1 MRRNTLVLV
10 AVLSFALVA
19 GTVPAAT
26 AATAGTAADADHGQ
40 QEFVQDCAAEPPA
53 DFDAPADGN
62 QVIGFVDGYWYNQ
75 PLDIDVEGG
84 LTEGELERLS
94 ARTAARF
101 EAMRCLAAE
110 DGVPTVEI
118 KSREQFAEEQNG
130 TFDNVSTA
138 LKQADDTKFE
148 TMLIISSNESSTD
161 VREQNRASTIGG
173 TYNFR
178 TDTIT
183 VVSDDPDS
191 LLIDEEILVHEIG
204 HAVQD
209 QQFNLTRYERPT
221 TDIDKGVLSLIEG
234 DVTFIENRYLDACE
248 NGQWEEPCVTEE
260 FGNESDGGDQDGPA
274 NWGLYFTEFQPY
286 SDGPSL
292 IQATYDDGGW
302 AAVNA
307 LYDDPPRSAYYSAFP
322 GSYGEVELSDVEVP
336 DRSTDDWERLTF
348 ADEPDYDTVGVAG
361 ISAMFASPVYE
372 SGGEFTIYDP
382 RDLLNVGPEGE
393 VDDFDPLNYNQPETE
408 GWRDD
413 KFYTYR
419 NDETQTAGVWTIEWA
434 SAQDA
439 EPFLESY
446 QELAEFREGQ
456 HVDGYEYTYTFGED
470 SEYDMALTMVPDG
483 DKITVVSAPSVDDL
497 TAVHDV
503 ELVEERE
510 VSNTPGDGNPDGGA
524 DSSDGGADDGTD
536 SSTDGED
543 GAGDSS
549 DGSSDSS
556 GDEATDA
563 GTGDDTDDSADDDGA
578 GFGVGIAAAAL
589 LAAGLLASKRTR
601 RE

>member
-10 AVLSFALVA
+10 AVLAFALVA
-19 GTVPAAT
+19 AAVPAAT
-26 AATAGTAADADHGQ
+26 AATAGTAADADHSQ

-53 DFDAPADGN
+53 DFDAPADDS

-101 EAMRCLAAE
+101 EAMRCLDAA
-110 DGVPTVEI
+110 DGVPAVDI
-118 KSREQFAEEQNG
+118 KSREEFAEEQNG

-138 LKQADDTKFE
+138 LRQADNAKFE
-148 TMLIISSNESSTD
+148 TMLIISSEENSTD

-183 VVSDDPDS
+183 IVSDDPDS
-191 LLIDEEILVHEIG
+191 LLIDEEVLVHEIG

-221 TDIDKGVLSLIEG
+221 TDIDKGILSLIEG

-248 NGQWEEPCVTEE
+248 NGQWEEPCVTED
-260 FGNESDGGDQDGPA
+260 FGNESQSDGGNQDGPA

-292 IQATYDDGGW
+292 IQTAYDDGGW
-302 AAVNA
+302 EAVNA
-307 LYDDPPRSAYYSAFP
+307 LYEDPPRSAYYSAFP
-322 GSYGEVELSDVEVP
+322 GSYAEVELTDIEVP
-336 DRSTDDWERLTF
+336 DRSTDHWERLTF
-348 ADEPDYDTVGVAG
+348 EDEPDYDTVGVAG

-372 SGGEFTIYDP
+372 SGGQFTIYDP
-382 RDLLNVGPEGE
+382 RDLLNVGPQGE

-419 NDETQTAGVWTIEWA
+419 NDANQTAGVWTIDWA
-434 SAQDA
+434 SAADA

-446 QELAEFREGQ
+446 QELAEFRNGQ
-456 HVDGYEYTYTFGED
+456 RVDGYEFTYSFGED
-470 SEYDMALTMVPDG
+470 SEYDMAVTIVPDG
-483 DKITVVSAPSVDDL
+483 DQITIVTAPTVEDL

-503 ELVEERE
+503 ELVEESE
-510 VSNTPGDGNPDGGA
+510 VSGDPGDSVDDDPNNESDGNSETDSDDGSDDGSVA
-524 DSSDGGADDGTD
+524 SDGGSDAGGDGEETDAEDDG
-536 SSTDGED
+536 
-543 GAGDSS
+543 
-549 DGSSDSS
+549 
-556 GDEATDA
+556 
-563 GTGDDTDDSADDDGA
+563 TDDSADDDGA

-589 LAAGLLASKRTR
+589 LAAGLLADKRGRSK
-601 RE
+601 